1 MDDALMPRED
11 RPTRHS
17 GLWPG
22 IHSGPAAQASVLSPM
37 HRNRLV
43 DVVQYFDDLLTYR
56 ARGRGDLVIDVH
68 MCCVTAYTSLRA
80 HRIRR
85 IRRRLSTVGV
95 GATRQSP
102 VSMGEHD
109 RGEITASSA
118 FPHWNGELPL
128 QYGRQVPCVYASYKD
143 R

>member
-43 DVVQYFDDLLTYR
+43 DVVQYFDDLLIGPG
-56 ARGRGDLVIDVH
+56 A
-68 MCCVTAYTSLRA
+68 
-80 HRIRR
+80 
-85 IRRRLSTVGV
+85 
-95 GATRQSP
+95 GAT
-102 VSMGEHD
+102 
-109 RGEITASSA
+109 SSLTYTCA
-118 FPHWNGELPL
+118 
-128 QYGRQVPCVYASYKD
+128 A
-143 R
+143 